1 MVARRGKL
9 EVMISENG
17 TNFTSAERE
26 LRDLVLTLDQIRIKE
41 QVAHDRIQWRCNLP
55 GGSHHGE
62 IFEALI
68 KSAKKALRTIL
79 GESRTTDEEL
89 LTVVVKVEG
98 NLNSRLLTYCSSD
111 LNDEHVLTPNHFL
124 YGQMAG
130 PLAPRVIDD
139 LAFNPRNRWRIT
151 QDLISKCWRRLM
163 KEYLSTLNTQNKWV
177 EEQRNIAPGDVVPMV
192 DPGNPRGH
200 WPLGRIQEIFPG
212 PDKKVRVVLVRTGA
226 KDFVRSITKLCS
238 LEI

>member
-1 MVARRGKL
+1 M
-9 EVMISENG
+9 
-17 TNFTSAERE
+17 
-26 LRDLVLTLDQIRIKE
+26 
-41 QVAHDRIQWRCNLP
+41 
-55 GGSHHGE
+55 
-62 IFEALI
+62 

-139 LAFNPRNRWRIT
+139 LVFNPRNRWRIT
-151 QDLISKCWRRLM
+151 QDLISKCRRRLM
-163 KEYLSTLNTQNKWV
+163 KEYLSTLNTRNKWV
-177 EEQRNIAPGDVVPMV
+177 EEKHNIVPGDVVLMV
-192 DPGNPRGH
+192 DPNNPRGH

-226 KDFVRSITKLCS
+226 KDFVRSITKLCL
-238 LEI
+238 LEIQRGRKEQNTVLFEGRMFRRTLDH